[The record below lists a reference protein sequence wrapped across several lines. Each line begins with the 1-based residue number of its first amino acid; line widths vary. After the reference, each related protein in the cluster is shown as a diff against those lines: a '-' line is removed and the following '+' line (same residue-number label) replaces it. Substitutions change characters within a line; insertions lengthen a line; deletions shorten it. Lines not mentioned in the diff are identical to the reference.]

1 MFVKESKETI
11 DIKLQE
17 FQKKIHVDLLP
28 IAEVLEN
35 LQKFEENLMNFIS
48 QGEYDLRRK
57 IGTNDPESP
66 QQQEADEN
74 NRSELKKRKKIPAK
88 AVSVLR
94 EWLVAN
100 IQDPY
105 PSNQVKEELAK
116 RTNLNIK
123 QVKKF
128 CKSNKIGSQLVHKRK
143 R

>member
-11 DIKLQE
+11 EIKLQE
-17 FQKKIHVDLLP
+17 FQKKIHVDILP

-35 LQKFEENLMNFIS
+35 LQKFEESLMNFIT

-57 IGTNDPESP
+57 IGSNDNDSP
-66 QQQEADEN
+66 QQNESDEN
-74 NRSELKKRKKIPAK
+74 NRGELKKRKKIPAK

-116 RTNLNIK
+116 KTNLNIK
-123 QVKKF
+123 QVK
-128 CKSNKIGSQLVHKRK
+128 RY
-143 R
+143 